1 MLAAHDPSIVEWLV
15 FKTTGF
21 DQDAW
26 RLCTYVRHEAHTCM
40 CGRGSGMAA
49 LRIAVDHE
57 AADASG
63 SADNAPRNGDLHVC
77 AV

>member
-15 FKTTGF
+15 FATTGF

-26 RLCTYVRHEAHTCM
+26 RLRTYVRHEAHTCI

-49 LRIAVDHE
+49 LRIAVDPRLQTPLV
-57 AADASG
+57 
-63 SADNAPRNGDLHVC
+63 ADNAPRNGDLHVC